1 MTTDEAQK
9 AAREV
14 LAANESFYRAFA
26 SRDFARMESLWS
38 ETAAVTC
45 IHPGWAAVIGRAP
58 VIASWRSIL
67 ASPES
72 PHVVCSDATAYAH
85 GDSAY
90 VICEER
96 IAGAV
101 LVATNI
107 FVRERGAWKLVHHH
121 AGQILAQAI
130 DEEPVPEQDD
140 RSIN

>member
-1 MTTDEAQK
+1 MTDEAQR

-26 SRDFARMESLWS
+26 SRDFDRMEDLWAQS
-38 ETAAVTC
+38 ASITC
-45 IHPGWAAVIGRAP
+45 IHPGWTAVRGRAP

-72 PHVVCSDATAYAH
+72 PHVVCSDATAYPF

-107 FVRERGAWKLVHHH
+107 FVRERGNWKLVHHQ
-121 AGQILAQAI
+121 AGQILAQSI
-130 DEEPVPEQDD
+130 DEEPAPESDD
-140 RSIN
+140 RTIN